1 MQSKLRSFVLFR
13 SSKQGTECKALYLRF
28 KYGNYKDEN
37 STPTLRDK
45 LHIGILKRFM
55 LNQICNKENI
65 FNVSLSRRCC
75 YNLTIQKNYKK
86 EILNYQP

>member
-13 SSKQGTECKALYLRF
+13 SSEQGTECKALYLRF

-45 LHIGILKRFM
+45 LHIGILKRFKFAIKKTISM
-55 LNQICNKENI
+55 LVYRVDVVII
-65 FNVSLSRRCC
+65 
-75 YNLTIQKNYKK
+75 
-86 EILNYQP
+86 